1 MPDSAGPLQ
10 TSTAL
15 GSPTIPLTPLSSAD
29 RLRSILG
36 GSLGNLVEW
45 YDWFVY
51 ASFALYFSKSFFP
64 AGDPTAQ
71 LLNTSGIF
79 ALGFLMRPVGA
90 WLLGM
95 LADRRGRKTALM
107 LSVSLMCV
115 GSAIIALVPGYQTI
129 GVAAPILLV
138 VARMLQG
145 LSVGGEF
152 GASATYLAEVATTGR
167 RGFWGSFQYVTM
179 ILGQL
184 VALGLLLLLRYVI
197 LDEAQ
202 IAAWGWRIPFA
213 LGAVLAVVI
222 FYIRRRLIE
231 APQFLAASD
240 ASRVRAGMR
249 ELLRYRRQ
257 VVIVFGMAIGTNV
270 SFYTY
275 TTYMQKFLVGTSGF
289 PVGQASMICAASL
302 VVFMVAQPLAG
313 ALSDRIGRKPLLYWY
328 GILGTVLTVP
338 LLTAIGHTHTW
349 LAALLLAT
357 AALLILVGTTSIGST
372 VKAEMFPVGIR
383 ALGVG
388 LPYAVSTS
396 IFSGTAEFVALWF
409 KATGREAG
417 FFWYVSGCIAVSLI
431 AIRFIPETRW
441 SSHMAPVIAAL
452 GGGEGRRAHG
462 HASV

>member
-1 MPDSAGPLQ
+1 MSTTAVTAADASPAPPAAG
-10 TSTAL
+10 A
-15 GSPTIPLTPLSSAD
+15 

-64 AGDPTAQ
+64 VGDPTAQ
-71 LLNTSGIF
+71 LLNTSGVF

-90 WLLGM
+90 WVLGR

-107 LSVSLMCV
+107 ISVSCMCA
-115 GSAIIALVPGYQTI
+115 GSAIIALVPGYATI
-129 GVAAPILLV
+129 GVGAPIALV
-138 VARMLQG
+138 VARLLQG

-152 GASATYLAEVATTGR
+152 GASATYLAEVATPAR

-184 VALGLLLLLRYVI
+184 SALGLLLLLRYVL
-197 LDEAQ
+197 LDEA
-202 IAAWGWRIPFA
+202 ALRAWGWRIPFA
-213 LGAVLAVVI
+213 VGALLAVVL

-231 APQFLAASD
+231 APQFVAAD
-240 ASRVRAGMR
+240 AATRDRAGLP
-249 ELLRYRRQ
+249 ELLRHRRA
-257 VVIVFGMAIGTNV
+257 VLVVFGMAIGTNV

-289 PVGQASMICAASL
+289 AVGEASLICAVSL
-302 VVFMVAQPLAG
+302 IAFMLAQPLAG

-328 GILGTVLTVP
+328 GIGGTLLTVP
-338 LLTAIGHTHTW
+338 LLTAIGAAHTPG
-349 LAALLLAT
+349 LAILLAMC
-357 AALLILVGTTSIGST
+357 ALMILVGATSIGST
-372 VKAEMFPVGIR
+372 MKAELFPVGVR

-396 IFSGTAEFVALWF
+396 IFSGSAEYIALWF
-409 KATGREAG
+409 KSAGRESG

-431 AIRFIPETRW
+431 AISFAPETRW
-441 SSHMAPVIAAL
+441 RSCMDSGLGEASGSGAP
-452 GGGEGRRAHG
+452 
-462 HASV
+462 ASGQV